1 MGNMGSCS
9 SSLAV
14 GRWLAVCTL
23 GLSALVG
30 AAAAQDTSAPATVIL
45 PDAPAFVSPWSSST
59 VVVTAPTGVETPVHA
74 FWDRENIVLFSGVAV
89 MRGLDYASTKNFL
102 ARGRKEILLPQDV
115 VENSAG
121 FAALEAA
128 ATGTSIGISYL
139 FHRTGHHTL
148 ERWVSVTHLSV
159 TAFGDARNYA
169 LKTRKRN

>member
-1 MGNMGSCS
+1 MEAS
-9 SSLAV
+9 SFSAV
-14 GRWLAVCTL
+14 MRR
-23 GLSALVG
+23 LVVFAAICVAAIG
-30 AAAAQDTSAPATVIL
+30 GAAAQDLSTPGTIVL
-45 PDAPAFVSPWSSST
+45 PDAPAFVSPGSST
-59 VVVTAPTGVETPVHA
+59 ALVVPAPSESVSSEHS
-74 FWDRENIVLFSGVAV
+74 FWDRENILLFSGVAV

-121 FAALEAA
+121 FASLEAA
-128 ATGTSIGISYL
+128 ATVTSVGVSYWL
-139 FHRTGHHTL
+139 HRSGHHTL